1 VFPVTDNIPTTRFP
15 FATAGLILAN
25 ALAYALVSLHGG
37 SLISG
42 PDAHEVVRYGMM
54 PDRLTHHGA
63 GCGVSCGSLPAWE
76 TVFTSMFVH
85 VSIVQLAGDLL
96 FLWIFGATVEASIGP
111 IRYLLL
117 YLLSGIAAIALQLV
131 LEPHSTALT
140 LGAAGAIAGVL
151 GGYIVLHP
159 RARVL
164 TVVLILSFTV
174 LELPALALLG
184 VWFAEQAA
192 FAATDLTTPQGG
204 GSVVAYVADAGGF
217 ILGMTMIGL
226 LARRTRVPPTPTLAP

>member
-1 VFPVTDNIPTTRFP
+1 VFPVTDNIPTSRFP
-15 FATAGLILAN
+15 VATAGLILAN
-25 ALAYALVSLHGG
+25 AFVYILVSLHGG

-42 PDAHEVVRYGMM
+42 PDAHELFRYGAM
-54 PDRLTHHGA
+54 PDRLTDHVPLA
-63 GCGVSCGSLPAWE
+63 GSLPAWE

-85 VSIVQLAGDLL
+85 TSIVHLIGDMV
-96 FLWIFGATVEASIGP
+96 FLWIFGSTVENAVGRV
-111 IRYLLL
+111 RYVLL
-117 YLLSGIAAIALQLV
+117 YLIAGVAALGLQLL

-140 LGAAGAIAGVL
+140 LGAAGAVGGVL

-164 TVVLILSFTV
+164 TVVLIVSFTV

-192 FAATDLTTPQGG
+192 FTATDLTTPLGG
-204 GSVVAYVADAGGF
+204 GSAIAYIADVGGF
-217 ILGMTMIGL
+217 VLGMAMIGL
-226 LARRTRVPPTPTLAP
+226 LARRTGMPPTPTLAP